1 MGQVLIILRKEF
13 KELLTSLSSV
23 LSGLGMALF
32 FSVMYGIGL
41 TQGPTPLPRHAL
53 DGSMFALSA
62 MLGLFMSYTFTSQVF
77 LREKMTKVTET
88 LLCAPVSL
96 RQIWLGKTLAV
107 TLLSYII
114 SLAGIATLITVASA
128 RSGAFVQPSPAVLF
142 HFIFVVPTFI
152 AAFGGL
158 VGVAQMAMG
167 MKENQIFGF
176 IIFLPAFIGLNT
188 IVSMS
193 GGVTIAWWQ
202 VGIALGGSLILLFI
216 ASFLTRFLSRER
228 IVVTLA

>member
-1 MGQVLIILRKEF
+1 MGQTLIILRKEF
-13 KELLTSLSSV
+13 RELLTSRSTV
-23 LSGLGMALF
+23 LSGIAMALF
-32 FSVMYGIGL
+32 FSVMYGILL
-41 TQGPTPLPRHAL
+41 TESSKALPAHAL
-53 DGSMFALSA
+53 DGAMFTLSA
-62 MLGLFMSYTFTSQVF
+62 MLGVFMSYSFTSQVF

-107 TLLSYII
+107 TLLSYAI
-114 SLAGIATLITVASA
+114 SLAGMVTLLTVASA
-128 RSGAFVQPSPAVLF
+128 RNGDLIQPSFAVLS
-142 HFIFVVPTFI
+142 HIIFVVPAFI

-167 MKENQIFGF
+167 MRENQIFGF
-176 IIFLPAFIGLNT
+176 IIFLPLFIGLNT
-188 IVSMS
+188 IMGMS
-193 GGVTIAWWQ
+193 GGVTVAWWQ
-202 VGIALGGSLILLFI
+202 VGLALGGSLILLFI